1 MNSLPTPRPD
11 CTVLN
16 ANNVCIPVNQH
27 KKLTPMNN
35 PIFTR
40 FTGTPTARELGADPP
55 TAKIQFP
62 TRVRSSTQVATATN
76 RTHHSSVIRTD
87 TPPTVNWDANTFC
100 AEPNP
105 STFDTSLVATF
116 PVITFVIARFS
127 PRSMKNVPSVTRKL
141 GIPVLT
147 TRYPLM
153 KPIPSVTT
161 SDTATPTHMF
171 AVNW

>member
-16 ANNVCIPVNQH
+16 ANSVCMPVNQH
-27 KKLTPMNN
+27 RKLTAMNS

-62 TRVRSSTQVATATN
+62 IRVRSSTQVATTTN
-76 RTHHSSVIRTD
+76 STHHSSVIRID
-87 TPPTVNWDANTFC
+87 TPPTVNWEANTFW
-100 AEPNP
+100 AEPKP
-105 STFDTSLVATF
+105 WMFDTSLVPTL
-116 PVITFVIARFS
+116 PVTSLVRARFS
-127 PRSMKNVPSVTRKL
+127 PRSMKNVPRVTRKL
-141 GIPVLT
+141 GMPVFT

-161 SDTATPTHMF
+161 SDTANPTHMF
-171 AVNW
+171 AV